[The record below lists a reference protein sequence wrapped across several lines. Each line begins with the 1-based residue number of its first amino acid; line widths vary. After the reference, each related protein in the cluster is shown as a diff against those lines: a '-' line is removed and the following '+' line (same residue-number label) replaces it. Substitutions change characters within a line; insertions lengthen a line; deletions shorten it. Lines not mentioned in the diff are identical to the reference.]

1 MTGDKKDL
9 SLIERAVGRMAGR
22 PERTDDR
29 DAPEPVSAEARSS
42 EPESSVAPGTGTP
55 PRASDSASIDRPT
68 RKDRAERPTATIDLQ
83 RLKAEGYVTPTDG
96 RSQLAEEYRMIKRPL
111 LINAFGKGES
121 FGQGEALVPDG
132 NMIMVTSTY
141 SGEGKTFTAINLAM
155 SIAKEMDKTV
165 LLVDADVGRSRI
177 HRVLGTP
184 AGPGL
189 IDLLLDDNLD
199 LGDVIVRTDI
209 PNLRVLPMGRSH
221 AHATELLASNEMG
234 RITRELA
241 TRYPDRMVIF
251 DSPPLLITSESV
263 VLSSHMGQ
271 IVFVVESGRTPQ
283 GAAKA
288 ALALL
293 DDNKPIGLV
302 LNKAR
307 QTLGTGYGY
316 GYGYGSYHHAEGA
329 AA

>member
-1 MTGDKKDL
+1 MTDKNL
-9 SLIERAVGRMAGR
+9 SLIERAVGRMT
-22 PERTDDR
+22 ERSEQTINHD
-29 DAPEPVSAEARSS
+29 EPRSTAERSTNPGSESRSDVRTETHHRSS
-42 EPESSVAPGTGTP
+42 DSSS
-55 PRASDSASIDRPT
+55 R
-68 RKDRAERPTATIDLQ
+68 DRAADGIRSERPVATIDLQ
-83 RLKAEGYVTPTDG
+83 RLKAEGYVTPMDG
-96 RSQLAEEYRMIKRPL
+96 RSRVAEEFRMIKRPL
-111 LINAFGKGES
+111 LINAFGKGET

-132 NMIMVTSTY
+132 NMVMVTSTY
-141 SGEGKTFTAINLAM
+141 PGEGKTFTAINLAM
-155 SIAKEMDKTV
+155 SITKEMDKTV
-165 LLVDADVGRSRI
+165 LLIDADVGRSRI
-177 HRVLGTP
+177 HRILGTP

-189 IDLLLDDNLD
+189 IDLLLDENID

-234 RITRELA
+234 RITHELA
-241 TRYPDRMVIF
+241 TRYPDRIVIF
-251 DSPPLLITSESV
+251 DSPPLLITSEAV

-283 GAAKA
+283 GAVKA

-302 LNKAR
+302 LNKTR
-307 QTLGTGYGY
+307 QALGAGYYGY
-316 GYGYGSYHHAEGA
+316 SYSYGSYHHAEGA